1 MRGIPNLGRVPLL
14 CTLLFCSL
22 QGRWCAVTVT
32 VTPTVEALK
41 GETGTLPCSF
51 AVTPPSDNA
60 IVEWFIDQARCA
72 ARGGLQAPVRRGG
85 RQRRGDQALRA
96 GVSGGGLLPL
106 RRLGAGGG
114 PEELPL
120 PGDGRA
126 AGVGEGTTELKVFNE
141 PDKPEVMGLPE
152 FITISESS
160 ATEIG
165 QCVSKNGHPE
175 PRLVWYKDSSPLEE
189 VKEVNDKMY
198 MVSSVVREV
207 TGLYT
212 MSSTLY
218 LQVRKEDRKSAFHCR
233 VEYVML
239 NGLAQH
245 KDSET
250 FTLPLQYPTEQ
261 VTFALV
267 NPDPVKE
274 GDDVQIKCE
283 ADGNPKP
290 EYVFTF
296 KKEGKED
303 GRKDAVEGIL
313 TLSPVTRDDAGLY
326 RCEALD
332 FDSSPEV
339 ELVKELTL
347 AVHYVDPVTV
357 SPAGPVTAPLGGK
370 VEVTCDAEASAE
382 RALQWKKGSSVLSET
397 GTLALEDVNF
407 ADAGVYSCVASV
419 PSVPGLQAH
428 ANVTLNVAG
437 KPEIDAPSDGVVEKE
452 GDTVTLSC
460 SARGHPAPQFTW
472 KPAGNESTAAEG
484 NRVTSTVRLE
494 ATAAVLEGGATCEAT
509 NEHGADSKQLKVVIG
524 KDTLLTRP
532 PPQRT
537 SKRVTPAGAI
547 IAVVISLLLLL
558 LLALLLY
565 FLWKKGKLCG
575 KKEKKGANDD
585 ANNGTAV
592 EMSPD
597 RSNEEKGLLNKP
609 PTADQVSGS
618 DRATGGLPLQI
629 HDQKNIF

>member
-60 IVEWFIDQARCA
+60 IVEWFIDEPGAR
-72 ARGGLQAPVRRGG
+72 ARVAYRPQ
-85 RQRRGDQALRA
+85 
-96 GVSGGGLLPL
+96 SGGEGRSDEGTKLSGRVSMGEDFSLSVASVQVEDQ
-106 RRLGAGGG
+106 RSFHCQVTAG
-114 PEELPL
+114 
-120 PGDGRA
+120 A

-347 AVHYVDPVTV
+347 AVHYIDPVTV

-494 ATAAVLEGGATCEAT
+494 ATAAVLKGGATCEAT

-524 KDTLLTRP
+524 K
-532 PPQRT
+532 
-537 SKRVTPAGAI
+537 VTATDAPTPDRADKQAGNSSGAI

-609 PTADQVSGS
+609 PAADQ
-618 DRATGGLPLQI
+618 
-629 HDQKNIF
+629 